1 MDIQHYYIEK
11 GQGPPLILL
20 HGNGQDSSYFRGQID
35 EFARYFRVLAVDT
48 RGHGRT
54 PRGSL
59 PFTIRQFAVDL
70 LGFMDEHRLE
80 RAHLLGFS
88 DGANVALICAL
99 QHPERMERLILN
111 GADLDPGGVKRSAQL
126 PIEIGYKLACL
137 FAGQSESARAHAEQL
152 GLMVNEPHIALAE
165 LAAVRAR
172 TLVIAGTRD
181 LIREE
186 HTRLIASAIP
196 GAELALIRGGHFI
209 AARNPAAFNRTVLDF
224 LRKA

>member
-152 GLMVNEPHIALAE
+152 GLMVNEPHITPAE
-165 LAAVRAR
+165 LAAIRAR